1 MPVIR
6 VSKMGKCIQK
16 LREERGWSLE
26 ELAGR
31 ILLSPE
37 ELKCMENGIKEPDKM
52 TVTLLGY
59 ILNVHAD
66 SLLNGEIHCRVSQT
80 ELMEFMKET
89 IDYLEGIQKENK
101 QIGVD
106 MEKIQEKY
114 GLQGR
119 ICRKENVQRGCRSK
133 GISLQTK
140 YRKNLYRSYYRKCAE
155 FQYGTGGDTHGRKKQ
170 GSCHGNIQCSKVY
183 GPFF

>member
-80 ELMEFMKET
+80 ELMELMKET

-106 MEKIQEKY
+106 MEKIQGKY
-114 GLQGR
+114 GLSGKDMPERECTERMQ
-119 ICRKENVQRGCRSK
+119 
-133 GISLQTK
+133 
-140 YRKNLYRSYYRKCAE
+140 
-155 FQYGTGGDTHGRKKQ
+155 KQ
-170 GSCHGNIQCSKVY
+170 GHIFTNKIQEESVPKLL
-183 GPFF
+183 

>member
-80 ELMEFMKET
+80 ELMELMKET

-106 MEKIQEKY
+106 MEKIQEKS
-114 GLQGR
+114 GLPGKDMPER
-119 ICRKENVQRGCRSK
+119 EHTERMP
-133 GISLQTK
+133 
-140 YRKNLYRSYYRKCAE
+140 
-155 FQYGTGGDTHGRKKQ
+155 KQ
-170 GSCHGNIQCSKVY
+170 GHIFTNKTQKESVPKLL
-183 GPFF
+183 

>member
-80 ELMEFMKET
+80 ELMELMKET
-89 IDYLEGIQKENK
+89 HRLS
-101 QIGVD
+101 
-106 MEKIQEKY
+106 
-114 GLQGR
+114 GR
-119 ICRKENVQRGCRSK
+119 ETK
-133 GISLQTK
+133 G
-140 YRKNLYRSYYRKCAE
+140 E
-155 FQYGTGGDTHGRKKQ
+155 
-170 GSCHGNIQCSKVY
+170 
-183 GPFF
+183 

>member
-80 ELMEFMKET
+80 ELMELMKET

-106 MEKIQEKY
+106 MEKIQ
-114 GLQGR
+114 
-119 ICRKENVQRGCRSK
+119 KESVPK
-133 GISLQTK
+133 L
-140 YRKNLYRSYYRKCAE
+140 L
-155 FQYGTGGDTHGRKKQ
+155 
-170 GSCHGNIQCSKVY
+170 
-183 GPFF
+183 

>member
-66 SLLNGEIHCRVSQT
+66 NLLNGEIHCRVSQT
-80 ELMEFMKET
+80 ELMELMKET

-114 GLQGR
+114 GLLGKDMPERERTERMQ
-119 ICRKENVQRGCRSK
+119 
-133 GISLQTK
+133 
-140 YRKNLYRSYYRKCAE
+140 
-155 FQYGTGGDTHGRKKQ
+155 KQ
-170 GSCHGNIQCSKVY
+170 GHIFTNKIQKESVPKLL
-183 GPFF
+183 

>member
-1 MPVIR
+1 
-6 VSKMGKCIQK
+6 MGKCIQK

-80 ELMEFMKET
+80 ELMELMKET

-106 MEKIQEKY
+106 MEKIQGKY
-114 GLQGR
+114 GLSGKDMPERECTERMQ
-119 ICRKENVQRGCRSK
+119 
-133 GISLQTK
+133 
-140 YRKNLYRSYYRKCAE
+140 
-155 FQYGTGGDTHGRKKQ
+155 KQ
-170 GSCHGNIQCSKVY
+170 GHIFTNKIQEESVPKLL
-183 GPFF
+183 

>member
-1 MPVIR
+1 
-6 VSKMGKCIQK
+6 MGKCIQK
-16 LREERGWSLE
+16 LREERGWSLG

-80 ELMEFMKET
+80 ELMELMKET

-114 GLQGR
+114 GLPGKDMPERERTERMQ
-119 ICRKENVQRGCRSK
+119 
-133 GISLQTK
+133 
-140 YRKNLYRSYYRKCAE
+140 
-155 FQYGTGGDTHGRKKQ
+155 KQ
-170 GSCHGNIQCSKVY
+170 GHIFTNKIQKESVPKLL
-183 GPFF
+183 

>member
-80 ELMEFMKET
+80 ELMELMKET

-106 MEKIQEKY
+106 MGKIQEKWSMIIHVVP
-114 GLQGR
+114 G
-119 ICRKENVQRGCRSK
+119 NVKLR
-133 GISLQTK
+133 
-140 YRKNLYRSYYRKCAE
+140 
-155 FQYGTGGDTHGRKKQ
+155 
-170 GSCHGNIQCSKVY
+170 
-183 GPFF
+183 

>member
-1 MPVIR
+1 
-6 VSKMGKCIQK
+6 MGKCIQK
-16 LREERGWSLE
+16 LREERGRSLE

-80 ELMEFMKET
+80 ELMELMKET

-106 MEKIQEKY
+106 MEKIQGKY
-114 GLQGR
+114 GLSGKDMPERECTERMQ
-119 ICRKENVQRGCRSK
+119 
-133 GISLQTK
+133 
-140 YRKNLYRSYYRKCAE
+140 
-155 FQYGTGGDTHGRKKQ
+155 KQ
-170 GSCHGNIQCSKVY
+170 GHIFTNKIQEESVPKLL
-183 GPFF
+183 

>member
-1 MPVIR
+1 MYPEIKR
-6 VSKMGKCIQK
+6 
-16 LREERGWSLE
+16 RTGWSLE

-80 ELMEFMKET
+80 ELMELMKET

-114 GLQGR
+114 GLPGR

-155 FQYGTGGDTHGRKKQ
+155 FQYGTGGDTHGRKSRKLSWQYPMQQ
-170 GSCHGNIQCSKVY
+170 GIWIL
-183 GPFF
+183 F

>member
-1 MPVIR
+1 
-6 VSKMGKCIQK
+6 MGRIDRRNREYACNKSIKNKKKCIQK

-80 ELMEFMKET
+80 ELMELMKET
-89 IDYLEGIQKENK
+89 HRLS
-101 QIGVD
+101 
-106 MEKIQEKY
+106 
-114 GLQGR
+114 GR
-119 ICRKENVQRGCRSK
+119 DTK
-133 GISLQTK
+133 G
-140 YRKNLYRSYYRKCAE
+140 E
-155 FQYGTGGDTHGRKKQ
+155 
-170 GSCHGNIQCSKVY
+170 
-183 GPFF
+183 

>member
-59 ILNVHAD
+59 ILNVHVD
-66 SLLNGEIHCRVSQT
+66 SLLNDEIHCRVSQT
-80 ELMEFMKET
+80 ELMELMKET

-114 GLQGR
+114 GLPGKDMPEREHTERMQ
-119 ICRKENVQRGCRSK
+119 
-133 GISLQTK
+133 
-140 YRKNLYRSYYRKCAE
+140 
-155 FQYGTGGDTHGRKKQ
+155 KQ
-170 GSCHGNIQCSKVY
+170 GHIFTNKIQKESVPKLL
-183 GPFF
+183 

>member
-59 ILNVHAD
+59 ILNGVPD
-66 SLLNGEIHCRVSQT
+66 RINGVYERDHRLS
-80 ELMEFMKET
+80 
-89 IDYLEGIQKENK
+89 
-101 QIGVD
+101 
-106 MEKIQEKY
+106 
-114 GLQGR
+114 GR
-119 ICRKENVQRGCRSK
+119 DTK
-133 GISLQTK
+133 G
-140 YRKNLYRSYYRKCAE
+140 E
-155 FQYGTGGDTHGRKKQ
+155 
-170 GSCHGNIQCSKVY
+170 
-183 GPFF
+183 

>member
-1 MPVIR
+1 
-6 VSKMGKCIQK
+6 MGKCIQK

-80 ELMEFMKET
+80 ELMELMKET

-114 GLQGR
+114 GMSGKDMPEIECTERMQ
-119 ICRKENVQRGCRSK
+119 
-133 GISLQTK
+133 
-140 YRKNLYRSYYRKCAE
+140 
-155 FQYGTGGDTHGRKKQ
+155 KQ
-170 GSCHGNIQCSKVY
+170 GHIFTNKIQKESVPKLL
-183 GPFF
+183 

>member
-1 MPVIR
+1 
-6 VSKMGKCIQK
+6 MGKCIQK

-80 ELMEFMKET
+80 ELME
-89 IDYLEGIQKENK
+89 L
-101 QIGVD
+101 IGVD

-114 GLQGR
+114 GLPGKDMPERERTERMQ
-119 ICRKENVQRGCRSK
+119 
-133 GISLQTK
+133 
-140 YRKNLYRSYYRKCAE
+140 
-155 FQYGTGGDTHGRKKQ
+155 KQ
-170 GSCHGNIQCSKVY
+170 GHIFTNKIQKESVPKLL
-183 GPFF
+183 

>member
-80 ELMEFMKET
+80 ELMELMKET
-89 IDYLEGIQKENK
+89 IDYLEGIQKENKQIGVPISRLGSSIPRLIQKENK

-114 GLQGR
+114 GLPGKDMPERERTERMQ
-119 ICRKENVQRGCRSK
+119 
-133 GISLQTK
+133 
-140 YRKNLYRSYYRKCAE
+140 
-155 FQYGTGGDTHGRKKQ
+155 KQ
-170 GSCHGNIQCSKVY
+170 GHIFTNKIQKESVPKLL
-183 GPFF
+183 

>member
-37 ELKCMENGIKEPDKM
+37 ELKCMENGIKKPDKM

-80 ELMEFMKET
+80 ELMELMKET

-106 MEKIQEKY
+106 MEKYRKNMDC
-114 GLQGR
+114 QGR

>member
-1 MPVIR
+1 
-6 VSKMGKCIQK
+6 MGKCIQK

-66 SLLNGEIHCRVSQT
+66 NLLNGEIHCDRINGAYERDHRLS
-80 ELMEFMKET
+80 
-89 IDYLEGIQKENK
+89 
-101 QIGVD
+101 
-106 MEKIQEKY
+106 
-114 GLQGR
+114 GR
-119 ICRKENVQRGCRSK
+119 DTK
-133 GISLQTK
+133 G
-140 YRKNLYRSYYRKCAE
+140 E
-155 FQYGTGGDTHGRKKQ
+155 
-170 GSCHGNIQCSKVY
+170 
-183 GPFF
+183 